1 MERALK
7 LGARVLPQIVDVGEG
22 GVGGGEGREGR
33 AGPPITGILFVNL
46 PNSRSPNQ

>member
-7 LGARVLPQIVDVGEG
+7 LGARVLLQIVDVGEG
-22 GVGGGEGREGR
+22 GWGGRGREGR

-46 PNSRSPNQ
+46 PNSRSPSQ